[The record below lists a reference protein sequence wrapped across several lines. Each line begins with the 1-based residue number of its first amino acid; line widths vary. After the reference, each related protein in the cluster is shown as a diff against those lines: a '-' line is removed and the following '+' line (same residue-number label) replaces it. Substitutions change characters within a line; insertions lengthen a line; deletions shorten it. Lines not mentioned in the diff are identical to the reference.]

1 MKLLQDTFR
10 IYGNKFKKW
19 VGGGELLFGVDIQ
32 TIYLITLIVAGC
44 ITVLYILFSDFL
56 DGIADGIAFIN
67 PAVILAFITITS
79 ASGYLL
85 EQFSEMT
92 SLIVLIISCII
103 SAIIS
108 SLLYFFILV
117 PLKSAEVSLAYTEQS
132 LEGQIGKVIVPIPKD
147 GFGEVVIETASGIIS
162 KRATGFDNE
171 EIDYE
176 DEILI
181 IEAKEGT
188 LYVKKYDSPF
198 K

>member
-1 MKLLQDTFR
+1 M
-10 IYGNKFKKW
+10 
-19 VGGGELLFGVDIQ
+19 FGIEIQ
-32 TIYLITLIVAGC
+32 TVYLTTLIVAGC
-44 ITVLYILFSDFL
+44 ITVLYILFSDAL
-56 DGIADGIAFIN
+56 DGVVDGILFFN
-67 PAVILAFITITS
+67 PSVILAFITITS

-85 EQFSEMT
+85 EQFSPMS
-92 SLIVLIISCII
+92 SLLVLIISSTL
-103 SAIIS
+103 SAILS

-147 GFGEVVIETASGIIS
+147 GFGEVVIETAAGIIS

-171 EIDYE
+171 AIDYN

-181 IEAKEGT
+181 IEVKDGT
-188 LYVKKYDSPF
+188 LHVKKYQSPF